1 MAVNRRRARGTRIK
15 LIEHVRT
22 LDRKSLKL
30 IGYYPGF
37 SDGHT
42 IHSSLRHIM
51 GLTSR
56 MTILAEPR
64 RAVVNR
70 LRARRTSIKLQT
82 SLLHLNP
89 RQVWLTRNLHQAP

>member
-1 MAVNRRRARGTRIK
+1 
-15 LIEHVRT
+15 
-22 LDRKSLKL
+22 
-30 IGYYPGF
+30 
-37 SDGHT
+37 
-42 IHSSLRHIM
+42 
-51 GLTSR
+51 